1 MLPTIDIV
9 IRSYYRDLQWL
20 NLALGSIER
29 FAVGHRRVVVI
40 VPEATLH
47 RVGLSALPDGINVQ
61 LFSCR
66 NYFDDYLG
74 QQITKLHADLY
85 TDADV
90 ILHLDS
96 DNVFVSPCDLRQ
108 RLFDGDRMR
117 MTFERKAGHE
127 GPDARRDS
135 PIRFLD
141 RPISWDLTAG
151 PPMIAPRYLYSSIRS
166 FCQQAHGMSMT
177 EYAHAAST
185 DRFCEF
191 ALLRGFALV
200 RESERYAWL
209 DLAERQLLPECRV
222 FWSRAETPAS
232 VADRLPPA
240 LAPLTVRGD

>member
-1 MLPTIDIV
+1 MLATIDVV

-20 NLALGSIER
+20 SLALASIER
-29 FAVGHRRVVVI
+29 FAVGHRRIVVI

-47 RVGLSALPDGINVQ
+47 RVDLSALDRTNVQ
-61 LFSCR
+61 LHSCR
-66 NYFDDYLG
+66 NYVDDYLG

-96 DNVFVSPCDLRQ
+96 DNVFVAPCDLRQ
-108 RLFDGDRMR
+108 RLFDGDRLR
-117 MTFERKAGHE
+117 MTFDTNPARE
-127 GPDARRDS
+127 GLDARRIS

-141 RPISWDLTAG
+141 RSIPWDLTAG
-151 PPMIAPRYLYSSIRS
+151 PPMTAPRYLYSGLRS
-166 FCQQAHGMSMT
+166 FCHQAHGMSIT

-200 RESERYAWL
+200 QESKRYAWL
-209 DLAERQLLPECRV
+209 DRAQHQLLPECRV

-240 LAPLTVRGD
+240 LAHLTLRGD